1 MPAKASHHGPT
12 MMHETALVHYLIA
25 ETYYNC
31 RSTGMEQAPLLQGFA
46 ASPLLYISDKG

>member
-1 MPAKASHHGPT
+1 

-31 RSTGMEQAPLLQGFA
+31 RSTGMEQALQGFA